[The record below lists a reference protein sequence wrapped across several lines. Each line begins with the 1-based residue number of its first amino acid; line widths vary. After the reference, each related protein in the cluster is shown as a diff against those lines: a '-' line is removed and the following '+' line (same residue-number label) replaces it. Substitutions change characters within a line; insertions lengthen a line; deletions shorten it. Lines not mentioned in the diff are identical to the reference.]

1 MRYNIIKIWACIIFL
16 MIISYSVGLDV
27 AEKKHPVYVPEP
39 VISKCDSIIFA
50 NDSLMQRNAM
60 LEDRLLTFRLGLAQ
74 LKMVNKEAHDY
85 LINSG
90 NFKFTER
97 W

>member
-1 MRYNIIKIWACIIFL
+1 
-16 MIISYSVGLDV
+16 MIVGLAWGLSNNK
-27 AEKKHPVYVPEP
+27 AEQVHVPEP
-39 VISKCDSIIFA
+39 VLSECDSLHFA
-50 NDSLMQRNAM
+50 NDSLVQRNAM

>member
-1 MRYNIIKIWACIIFL
+1 MKNMLFGSFIGVIVTVTIVAW
-16 MIISYSVGLDV
+16 GLSNNKAKQQCV
-27 AEKKHPVYVPEP
+27 HEP
-39 VISKCDSIIFA
+39 VISKCDSLHFA
-50 NDSLMQRNAM
+50 NDSLVQRNAM

-74 LKMVNKEAHDY
+74 LKMVDKEAHDY

>member
-1 MRYNIIKIWACIIFL
+1 MKITLAWASMVIL
-16 MIISYSVGLDV
+16 MILCYAMGLHV
-27 AEKKHPVYVPEP
+27 AEKKQQVYVPEP
-39 VISKCDSIIFA
+39 VLSECDSLHFA
-50 NDSLMQRNAM
+50 NDSLVQRNAM

-90 NFKFTER
+90 NFKFIER